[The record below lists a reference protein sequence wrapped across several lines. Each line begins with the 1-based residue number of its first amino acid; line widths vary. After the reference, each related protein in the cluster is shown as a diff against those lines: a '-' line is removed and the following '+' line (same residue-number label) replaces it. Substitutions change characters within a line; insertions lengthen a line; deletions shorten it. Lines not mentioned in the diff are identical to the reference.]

1 MEKAKGKR
9 QKAKGE
15 RQEGRR
21 RLRSTWRRGSSIRL
35 LPFAF
40 CLLPFAFFLFP
51 LAFCLAEK
59 FHDVPP
65 GGPGGIRIA
74 VQPIADLEEA
84 IVVEATDYKAYVADI
99 DRASGTVSLKGLPPG
114 RYDLLRKFKDKV
126 CEGLSLEPPEG
137 VKPIPK
143 TFRDGV
149 EEVTWM
155 SEDYFNEKQIV
166 RSAGNP
172 GTIKLLV
179 EQVRDKRT
187 LEPDG
192 TEMKGIL
199 IRRFDLCELRRT
211 RDIWQVK
218 MNRHLF
224 REERKMGGPGTKLG
238 FYHVPALGGARV
250 GDEVAT
256 LPAFDAAK
264 LKAPRP
270 VEASYREK
278 PGGSSKPKR
287 KP

>member
-1 MEKAKGKR
+1 M
-9 QKAKGE
+9 
-15 RQEGRR
+15 
-21 RLRSTWRRGSSIRL
+21 
-35 LPFAF
+35 PFAF
-40 CLLPFAFFLFP
+40 CLLFSAAF
-51 LAFCLAEK
+51 AEK
-59 FHDVPP
+59 FHDIPP
-65 GGPGGIRIA
+65 GGPGGLRIA

-84 IVVEATDYKAYVADI
+84 VVIEATDYKAYVANI
-99 DRASGTVSLKGLPPG
+99 DRASGIVSLTGLPPG
-114 RYDLLRKFKDKV
+114 RYDLLLKFKDKV
-126 CEGLSLEPPEG
+126 CEGLSLDPPEG

-155 SEDYFNEKQIV
+155 SEDYFNEKHIV

-187 LEPDG
+187 FDPGG
-192 TEMKGIL
+192 TELKGIM

-224 REERKMGGPGTKLG
+224 REERKMGGPGTKLV
-238 FYHVPALGGARV
+238 FHHVPALGGARV

-256 LPAFDAAK
+256 LPPFDAAR

-270 VEASYREK
+270 AEASYREK
-278 PGGSSKPKR
+278 PGGSTKAKTKKR
-287 KP
+287 P